1 MRVEQNIMQ
10 ILAVGL
16 GERRAMPTIPKVRNP
31 LRAKAPAE
39 LTLSCRFDKLI
50 TTDLVIV
57 F

>member
-16 GERRAMPTIPKVRNP
+16 GERRSMPTIPKVGNP
-31 LRAKAPAE
+31 LRAKAHAE
-39 LTLSCRFDKLI
+39 LTLSCCFDKLI